1 LGPERRY
8 TFIAKDT
15 LPSSDAANNDRDQ
28 ATISWE
34 VDFELPPQ
42 DKPDET
48 HDRTIFIPW
57 ASFNPTYRGKLQKDV
72 DPLDT
77 KSIKRFIVM
86 MRSFFGAQEG
96 DFSLTVKGIKAVCEA
111 PSPGDDVAACNF
123 INEES
128 LNLRQLEEGPVTAGR
143 PEESRSHYSF
153 TGELPGRIFVV

>member
-1 LGPERRY
+1 MGPEKRY

-15 LPSSDAANNDRDQ
+15 LPSSDAANGRDQ

-48 HDRTIFIPW
+48 HDKTIFIPW
-57 ASFNPTYRGKLQKDV
+57 DAFNPTYRGKLQKDV

-77 KSIKRFIVM
+77 KSIKRFSIM

-96 DFSLTVKGIKAVCEA
+96 DFSLEIKSIKAVCKA
-111 PSPGDDVAACNF
+111 PSPGDDAAACNF
-123 INEES
+123 IHKES
-128 LNLRQLEEGPVTAGR
+128 LNLRQLEEGPVTAGL
-143 PEESRSHYSF
+143 PEEGRNHYSF
-153 TGELPGRIFVV
+153 TAKLPRRIIIV

>member
-1 LGPERRY
+1 MGPEKRY

-15 LPSSDAANNDRDQ
+15 LPSSDAANGRDQ

-42 DKPDET
+42 DEPDET
-48 HDRTIFIPW
+48 HDKTVFVPW
-57 ASFNPTYRGKLQKDV
+57 DSFNPTYRGKLQKDV

-77 KSIKRFIVM
+77 KSIKRFSIM

-96 DFSLTVKGIKAVCEA
+96 DFSLTVNSIKAVCEA
-111 PSPGDDVAACNF
+111 PPPGDDTAECNF
-123 INEES
+123 INKEP

-143 PEESRSHYSF
+143 PGEDRNHYSF
-153 TGELPGRIFVV
+153 NIELPRRTFVV